1 MYKRQGSYSSGGTV
15 STTIHWTDQYGNSDS
30 SAIAINVTAN
40 QAPTVAS
47 FTDVTANWTASNA
60 QGTDLVT
67 FSISDVESNEPYTVT
82 LSGAQSSELQVN
94 YLNAASSS
102 VAIEAASSTTEGTK
116 NYNVRITDKFG
127 KLTDYTGRTISIAAQ
142 PFSVYGYGIDWAA
155 NPSSQ
160 AQFIAT
166 AGDSGADEVGIE
178 AGSVIAKLQS
188 GSIGATYTTTYGA
201 AATVTLY
208 HSSSTLTTMDDNN
221 EANGI
226 SNLGYFNFSGTSQ
239 HVLIVFPSSS
249 ALGGKPVSMYDGV
262 PPDGTGTVNEFY
274 LYAKDASIP
283 GTLGSGVYY
292 FDTENAVQGHSRWGM
307 IFAEGKNTNN
317 SRAFLMPDSSSA
329 P

>member
-1 MYKRQGSYSSGGTV
+1 
-15 STTIHWTDQYGNSDS
+15 
-30 SAIAINVTAN
+30 
-40 QAPTVAS
+40 
-47 FTDVTANWTASNA
+47 
-60 QGTDLVT
+60 
-67 FSISDVESNEPYTVT
+67 
-82 LSGAQSSELQVN
+82 
-94 YLNAASSS
+94 
-102 VAIEAASSTTEGTK
+102 
-116 NYNVRITDKFG
+116 
-127 KLTDYTGRTISIAAQ
+127 
-142 PFSVYGYGIDWAA
+142 
-155 NPSSQ
+155 
-160 AQFIAT
+160 
-166 AGDSGADEVGIE
+166 
-178 AGSVIAKLQS
+178 
-188 GSIGATYTTTYGA
+188 
-201 AATVTLY
+201 
-208 HSSSTLTTMDDNN
+208 MDDNN
-221 EANGI
+221 GGNGI